1 MGERACYR
9 IAAYPGANTTAGLI
23 RGMMPSNSSE
33 MPDAKAEMT
42 VALAVVAAAALVLF
56 FTSALDGDFWWSDAP
71 RHALNGIFLKDVIVR
86 HPFAD
91 PKQFAMN
98 WYVQYP
104 ALTILFYPPLLYI
117 LSAPAFLL
125 FGESHAVAQAMVA
138 LHLVVL
144 GLGMVA
150 LARFWLD
157 RWAALA
163 AGVILMTL
171 PEIALWGRQVMLE
184 IPALA
189 WLVWSAVFC
198 VRHAR
203 RGDTLSLLLAALFML
218 AALYTKISM
227 GFVAPVLAVFLLQ
240 ARGFSFLAE
249 RRVWVVLV
257 LTVIGLL
264 PLVTMTLLFGQ
275 ANVQSVVAI
284 ADTPASRN
292 TLAGWVW
299 YARQLPGM
307 VGWIPLALALSGFR
321 ESLADRTGRFRP
333 GERMLF
339 VLWVVVCYLALS
351 FIELKEARH
360 ATILLVPV
368 ALWAAMGL
376 AWFAQLIP
384 AARAV
389 LPVAAA
395 LGLAAFSLLAQPVP
409 REEGYREAVE
419 RAAAAA
425 PKDSVVLFSGKRDGS
440 FVFNMRTVSGRPDLY
455 TVRADKLLLT
465 IAVRR
470 ELGVGE
476 RGLAE
481 ADIVERIRALGV
493 SVVVAER
500 DFWLDIPQMA
510 RFQAALDGPDFQE
523 IGRVGIGTDGGAGRG
538 ELRLYRVAGDLRPRP
553 RDLSVD
559 LPIIGRS
566 IEGEVR

>member
-189 WLVWSAVFC
+189 
-198 VRHAR
+198 
-203 RGDTLSLLLAALFML
+203 
-218 AALYTKISM
+218 
-227 GFVAPVLAVFLLQ
+227 
-240 ARGFSFLAE
+240 
-249 RRVWVVLV
+249 
-257 LTVIGLL
+257 
-264 PLVTMTLLFGQ
+264 
-275 ANVQSVVAI
+275 
-284 ADTPASRN
+284 
-292 TLAGWVW
+292 
-299 YARQLPGM
+299 
-307 VGWIPLALALSGFR
+307 
-321 ESLADRTGRFRP
+321 
-333 GERMLF
+333 
-339 VLWVVVCYLALS
+339 
-351 FIELKEARH
+351 
-360 ATILLVPV
+360 
-368 ALWAAMGL
+368 
-376 AWFAQLIP
+376 
-384 AARAV
+384 
-389 LPVAAA
+389 
-395 LGLAAFSLLAQPVP
+395 
-409 REEGYREAVE
+409 
-419 RAAAAA
+419 
-425 PKDSVVLFSGKRDGS
+425 
-440 FVFNMRTVSGRPDLY
+440 
-455 TVRADKLLLT
+455 
-465 IAVRR
+465 
-470 ELGVGE
+470 
-476 RGLAE
+476 
-481 ADIVERIRALGV
+481 
-493 SVVVAER
+493 
-500 DFWLDIPQMA
+500 
-510 RFQAALDGPDFQE
+510 
-523 IGRVGIGTDGGAGRG
+523 
-538 ELRLYRVAGDLRPRP
+538 
-553 RDLSVD
+553 
-559 LPIIGRS
+559 
-566 IEGEVR
+566 